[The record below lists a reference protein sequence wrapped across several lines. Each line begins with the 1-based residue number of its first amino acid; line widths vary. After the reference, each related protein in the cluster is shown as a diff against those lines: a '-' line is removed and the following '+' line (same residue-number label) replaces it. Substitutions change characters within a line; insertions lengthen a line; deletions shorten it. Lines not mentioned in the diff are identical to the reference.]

1 MKTRVLSVLICVHLW
16 LPLFSLAQRRII
28 IDTDPGVD
36 DAFAL
41 LFALRSP
48 ELKVEAVT
56 VVAGNVPAEVGLPNA
71 LRMVEIAGR
80 SDVPV
85 TLGARQPLLRKL
97 VTAYYAHGDNG
108 LGGVAFPE
116 AKLKPVAEFGPDL
129 IRRIVRKYPK
139 EVSIIPIGPL
149 TNVALALKAD
159 PELAGLIKEIVLMG
173 GSLSGG
179 NTTPAAEFN
188 IYVDPEA
195 ARIVFQSGV
204 PLTMVGL
211 DVTRKCFLTEQ
222 HVKILEASQTPWGQ
236 AAGRLARNGV
246 ERAKARG
253 FGGPTMHDGLAVV
266 AFLDRS
272 VVKLQSVFLDVETSG
287 ELTAGET
294 LAYRSAPLRRSP
306 PSLAEPANSFVLSD
320 TYKPNA
326 SVAVDVDV
334 EKFFKIFIGRLG
346 S

>member
-1 MKTRVLSVLICVHLW
+1 MILLLALSCSAQPRRV
-16 LPLFSLAQRRII
+16 I

-48 ELKVEAVT
+48 ELKVEAIT

-80 SDVPV
+80 TDVPV
-85 TLGARQPLLRKL
+85 ALGAKQPLMRKL

-108 LGGVAFPE
+108 LGGVSFPE
-116 AKLKPVAEFGPDL
+116 PKVKPAPEFGPDL

-159 PELAGLIKEIVLMG
+159 PELGGLIKEIVLMG

-179 NTTPAAEFN
+179 NITPAAEFN

-195 ARIVFQSGV
+195 ARLVFQSGV
-204 PLTMVGL
+204 PITMVGL
-211 DVTRKCFLTEQ
+211 DVTRKCFLTEE
-222 HVKILEASQTPWGQ
+222 HAKVLEASQTPWSQ
-236 AAGRLARNGV
+236 AGARLARNGL
-246 ERAKARG
+246 ESAKARG
-253 FGGPTMHDGLAVV
+253 WRGGPTMHDPLAVV

-272 VVKLQSVFLDVETSG
+272 VVKLEKYYVDVETSG

-306 PSLAEPANSFVLSD
+306 PSLGEPANSFVLSD
-320 TYKPNA
+320 TYRPNC
-326 SVAVDVDV
+326 SVAVGVDSD
-334 EKFFKIFIGRLG
+334 KFFKIFVGGLAAP
-346 S
+346 

>member
-1 MKTRVLSVLICVHLW
+1 LCLCGW
-16 LPLFSLAQRRII
+16 LAAQPRRII

-48 ELKVEAVT
+48 ELKVEAIT
-56 VVAGNVPAEVGLPNA
+56 VVAGNVPADVGLPNA
-71 LRMVEIAGR
+71 LRMAEIAGH

-85 TLGARQPLLRKL
+85 ALGTKAPLLRKL
-97 VTAYYAHGDNG
+97 VTAYYAHGENG

-116 AKLKPVAEFGPDL
+116 ARKKPAADFAPDL
-129 IRRIVRKYPK
+129 IRRLVRQYPR
-139 EVSIIPIGPL
+139 EVAIIPIGPL
-149 TNVALALKAD
+149 TNVALALQAD
-159 PELAGLIKEIVLMG
+159 PGLAPLIKEIVLMG

-188 IYVDPEA
+188 IYADPEA
-195 ARIVFQSGV
+195 ARVVFHSGA

-211 DVTRKCFLTEQ
+211 DVTRKATLTEEHTQ
-222 HVKILEASQTPWGQ
+222 ALERSKTPWSQ
-236 AAGRLARNGV
+236 AAARLARAGL

-253 FGGPTMHDGLAVV
+253 FRGPAMHDGLAVV

-272 VVKLQSVFLDVETSG
+272 VVKLEPLYVDIETSG

-294 LAYRSAPLRRSP
+294 LGYRRAPIRRSP
-306 PSLAEPANSFVLSD
+306 PSLAEPADSYVLSE
-320 TYKPNA
+320 TFRPNC
-326 SVAVDVDV
+326 SVAVDVDA
-334 EKFFKIFIGRLG
+334 EKFFRIFVGRLTAP
-346 S
+346 